1 MRVLV
6 VEDEHRLADRLARGL
21 REEGF
26 AVDTAATRAAA
37 RDLVSGADY
46 DLVLL
51 DLKLPDGSG
60 LELIEKWR
68 REGFMAPILVLTAKD
83 LVDDKITGLKAGADD
98 YVTKPFAFDELLARI
113 QVLLRRRGTAPRD
126 LLRIG
131 DLHVDRTSR
140 QVERAGQAIALTA
153 KEYALLEYLALHA
166 GHVLSRSTIAE
177 HVWDNGYEA
186 QSNVIDVIVSRLRR
200 KVDGPGAERLIHTVG
215 GVGYVL
221 RRG

>member
-1 MRVLV
+1 VLV